1 MTENIR
7 EGTVAGF
14 FYPECRDDLM
24 QQVSSFLNA
33 AQPSAL
39 QPKAMILPHA
49 GYVYSG
55 PIAATGY
62 AALGK
67 KADQIQ
73 TVILLGP
80 SHRVSFHGLA
90 APTQDTF
97 LTPLGSI
104 PIDHEKLKSLQR
116 FKQFLFFDAAHDQ
129 EHSLEVH
136 LPFLQNV
143 LGPFKLLP
151 LAVGDASTEEVCEIL
166 EALYEDQHTLI
177 IVSSDLS
184 HYLSYE
190 KCTALDRRTATA
202 IEKMDAKH
210 IEPHQACGQIPILG
224 LLKFAQQK
232 KFSVKTLDLRNSGDT
247 AGSKDRVVGYGAFAF
262 FVDRET

>member
-7 EGTVAGF
+7 EGVVAGF
-14 FYPECRDDLM
+14 FYPENREALLD
-24 QQVSSFLNA
+24 QVSSFLQSA
-33 AQPSAL
+33 TPSDL

-49 GYVYSG
+49 GYIYSG

-62 AALGK
+62 AALSQT
-67 KADQIQ
+67 KAIRS
-73 TVILLGP
+73 VILLGP

-90 APTQDTF
+90 APTQNTF
-97 LTPLGSI
+97 LTPLGHI
-104 PIDHEKLKSLQR
+104 PIDQTKLRTLER
-116 FKQFLFFDAAHDQ
+116 YKQFLFLDEAHDQ

-136 LPFLQNV
+136 LPFLQKV
-143 LGPFKLLP
+143 LGTFTLLP
-151 LAVGDASTEEVCEIL
+151 LAVGDASATEVCEIL
-166 EALYEDQHTLI
+166 DALYENEHTLI
-177 IVSSDLS
+177 VVSSDLS

-232 KFSVKTLDLRNSGDT
+232 HFSVKTLDLRNSGDT

-262 FVDRET
+262 FEN